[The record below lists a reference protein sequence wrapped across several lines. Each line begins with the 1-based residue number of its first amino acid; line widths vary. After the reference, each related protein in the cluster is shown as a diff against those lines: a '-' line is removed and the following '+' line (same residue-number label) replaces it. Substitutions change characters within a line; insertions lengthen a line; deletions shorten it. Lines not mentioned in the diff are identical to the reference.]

1 MDEDAIDDA
10 TIDVDAPDA
19 FPSRIRYTARQMPNI
34 AKIERALPLRDQVL
48 SGVLRELSTGRFR
61 PGERLTEG
69 RVATVLGVSRTPV
82 REALGLL
89 AERGILMRRAFGGFV
104 VVAPSAKM
112 LQDTYELKSILE
124 PPAARRAAERITDA
138 ELSQLQKALQRLRK
152 VAAKRNGS
160 EVMPAIW
167 EFRRLLYCSSG
178 NDALAKAIEQAN
190 DYSQVQFIAMLALAS
205 PSIRKLLVARHD
217 EIFAALEARNGAA
230 VERAVEKNLAAW
242 YRSTTDALS
251 RLEPGSA

>member
-1 MDEDAIDDA
+1 MDDGAIDEA
-10 TIDVDAPDA
+10 AIDVAGPGTLV
-19 FPSRIRYTARQMPNI
+19 RCIRYTTRRMPNI

-48 SGVLRELSTGRFR
+48 NGVLRELSSGRFR

-112 LQDTYELKSILE
+112 LQDTFELKSILE

-138 ELSQLQKALQRLRK
+138 ELAQLRKTLQRLHK
-152 VAAKRNGS
+152 LAAKGTGS
-160 EVMPAIW
+160 AVMPAVW

-230 VERAVEKNLAAW
+230 VEQAVHKNLAAW

>member
-1 MDEDAIDDA
+1 MDEEAFDDA
-10 TIDVDAPDA
+10 TIDVAGPDVS
-19 FPSRIRYTARQMPNI
+19 PRRILYTVRQMPTI

-48 SGVLRELSTGRFR
+48 SGVLRELSIGRFR

-69 RVATVLGVSRTPV
+69 HVATVLGVSRTPV

-112 LQDTYELKSILE
+112 LQDTFELKSILE
-124 PPAARRAAERITDA
+124 PPAARRAAERITDT
-138 ELSQLQKALQRLRK
+138 ELVQLRKTLQRLRK
-152 VAAKRNGS
+152 VAAKGNGS

-230 VERAVEKNLAAW
+230 IERAVHKNLAAW

-251 RLEPGSA
+251 QLEPSSA